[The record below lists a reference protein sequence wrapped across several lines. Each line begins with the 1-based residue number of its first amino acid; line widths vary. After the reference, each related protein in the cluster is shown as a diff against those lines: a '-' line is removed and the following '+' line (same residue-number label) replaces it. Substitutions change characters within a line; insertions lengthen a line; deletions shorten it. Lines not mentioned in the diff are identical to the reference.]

1 MTRVLQLR
9 TDAVDRLT
17 AATGVQRLNRKQQ
30 AALLGVNYA
39 AFWRLSNGN
48 TSALTRTVAEVLAGA
63 ARIAERYGCDKPT
76 FEDLFEI
83 REIEEEIT
91 AAIAA

>member
-9 TDAVDRLT
+9 ADAVDRLT

-30 AALLGVNYA
+30 AALLNVNYQ
-39 AFWRLSNGN
+39 AFWRLINGQG
-48 TSALTRTVAEVLAGA
+48 SALSRTVADVMAGA
-63 ARIAERYGCDKPT
+63 ARIAERYGCTKPT
-76 FEDLFEI
+76 FEELFEI
-83 REIEEEIT
+83 REIEEEPA